1 MAREAG
7 EFEVDI
13 MMRASDEGESLRAD
27 VMDEEM
33 LAGAV
38 MAAVAWRWDREGSAA
53 RV

>member
-7 EFEVDI
+7 EVGVDI
-13 MMRASDEGESLRAD
+13 VTRAPDEGESPRAE

-38 MAAVAWRWDREGSAA
+38 MAAAAWRWDREGSAT